1 MRLTVSGWELLGLH
15 SNTPLCFMS
24 TLTRVISDQETP
36 APVTWLL
43 TTRPSCSADNGWWLK
58 YQNMWWGGSGEDTVQ
73 LMVWEEPTLR
83 YTDFSPTMEH
93 WGSDKIV
100 IIDWSVWPRYY
111 PWHWGVSCDQ
121 CEEKCWPDTHTS
133 PSQRPQCS
141 ETISLVSGLG
151 HDVHIGGYNGH
162 DHDGHDGGHY
172 SQWCWDSSAGQQVRS
187 PLLLSCLRWTRTDP
201 RPGDQGQ
208 TCCPASP
215 RTPDITQC
223 SIYWHNC
230 VFKSLLPSSCLHGQW
245 YNEDQLCYQL
255 KLKHFLMICPRELLF
270 AEGDQSPPARENSN
284 PSLQWIVLWV
294 PDLLMLFHLSKLKRS
309 KWRIKTF
316 FESILAER

>member
-15 SNTPLCFMS
+15 SNTPLCLMS

-141 ETISLVSGLG
+141 EKNNWSVVMVMMFILVVIMVMIIMVMMVVTTHSDAETPALVSRRGLHSHSLVSSEHELTHGQETRVRHAAQPHPG
-151 HDVHIGGYNGH
+151 HLTSHNVVLTQLCLQKSPTVFLFAWSMI
-162 DHDGHDGGHY
+162 
-172 SQWCWDSSAGQQVRS
+172 QWRSA
-187 PLLLSCLRWTRTDP
+187 
-201 RPGDQGQ
+201 
-208 TCCPASP
+208 
-215 RTPDITQC
+215 
-223 SIYWHNC
+223 
-230 VFKSLLPSSCLHGQW
+230 LLPVETDTFLDDLSSRIVVCWGWPVSSCSR
-245 YNEDQLCYQL
+245 
-255 KLKHFLMICPRELLF
+255 K
-270 AEGDQSPPARENSN
+270 
-284 PSLQWIVLWV
+284 
-294 PDLLMLFHLSKLKRS
+294 
-309 KWRIKTF
+309 
-316 FESILAER
+316 